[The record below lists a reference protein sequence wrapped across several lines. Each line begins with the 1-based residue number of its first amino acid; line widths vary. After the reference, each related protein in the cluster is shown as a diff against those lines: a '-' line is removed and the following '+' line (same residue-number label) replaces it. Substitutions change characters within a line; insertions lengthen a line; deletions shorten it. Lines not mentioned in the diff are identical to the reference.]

1 MTIHA
6 HAAFAAREK
15 LKPYSFETKALK
27 PFEVDIKITHCGI
40 CHSDIH
46 LIDDDWKISRY
57 PLVPGHEVVGIVVG
71 LGRAAEHLKIGQ
83 RVGVGWQSGSC
94 MSCEWCVRG
103 EENLCV
109 HDQATCVGRPGG
121 FADRI
126 ITDSRFAF
134 PIPESLES
142 ENAAP
147 LLCGGITVYSTL
159 RHYQVKPEMKVGVIG
174 IGGLGHLAIQYTRAY
189 GCEVT
194 AFSSSPD
201 KEAEA
206 REFGAHH
213 FVVHSDKKRVKGLKR
228 QFDFLLST
236 VYVQLDWNEFVSL
249 LKPHGSLV
257 FVGAGGVLNIPASTL
272 LSLKSVGGSAIGS
285 RTMISEMLE
294 FSARHSIKAVTEP
307 VPMSQVNQAVDRVR
321 QGKARYRMVL
331 VNS

>member
-6 HAAFAAREK
+6 HAAFAPGEK
-15 LKPYSFETKALK
+15 LKPYSFQTANLM

-46 LIDDDWKISRY
+46 LIDDDWRISRY
-57 PLVPGHEVVGIVVG
+57 PLVPGHEVVGTISR
-71 LGRAAEHLKIGQ
+71 LGSAVEQLKIGQ

-94 MSCEWCVRG
+94 MSCEWCIRG

-126 ITDSRFAF
+126 ITDSRFTF
-134 PIPESLES
+134 PIPDTLES
-142 ENAAP
+142 ENTAP
-147 LLCGGITVYSTL
+147 LLCGGITVYSPL
-159 RHYQVKPEMKVGVIG
+159 RHYQVRPEMKVGVIG
-174 IGGLGHLAIQYTRAY
+174 IGGLGHLALQYTRAY

-194 AFSSSPD
+194 GFSSSSD
-201 KEAEA
+201 KEADA

-213 FVVHSDKKRVKGLKR
+213 FVTHSDKKKLNSLKR

-236 VYVQLDWNEFVSL
+236 VYVQMDWNLFTDL
-249 LKPHGSLV
+249 LRPHGNLV
-257 FVGAGGVLNIPASTL
+257 FVGAGGMLHIPANTL
-272 LSLKSVGGSAIGS
+272 FSVKSVGGSAIGS
-285 RTMISEMLE
+285 RAMIREMLE

-307 VPMSQVNQAVDRVR
+307 VPMSKVNQAVDKVR

-331 VNS
+331 INP

>member
-1 MTIHA
+1 MIVHA
-6 HAAFAAREK
+6 HAAFSAREK
-15 LKPYSFETKALK
+15 LKPHSFEAQELS

-46 LIDDDWKISRY
+46 LIDDDWQISRY
-57 PLVPGHEVVGIVVG
+57 PLVPGHEVVGMVSR
-71 LGRAAEHLKIGQ
+71 LGSAVEHLKIGQ

-109 HDQATCVGRPGG
+109 RNQATCVGRPGG

-134 PIPESLES
+134 AIPESLES

-147 LLCGGITVYSTL
+147 LLCGGITVYSPL
-159 RHYQVKPEMKVGVIG
+159 RHYQVKPEMKVGIIG
-174 IGGLGHLAIQYTRAY
+174 IGGLGHLALQFTRAY

-194 AFSSSPD
+194 AFSSSAD

-206 REFGAHH
+206 KKFGAHH
-213 FVVHSDKKRVKGLKR
+213 FVVNSDKKKLTRLNR
-228 QFDFLLST
+228 QFDFILST
-236 VYVQLDWNEFVSL
+236 VYVQMDWNLFVGL

-257 FVGAGGVLNIPASTL
+257 FVGAGGMLNIPASTL
-272 LSLKSVGGSAIGS
+272 LSVKSVGGSAIGS
-285 RTMISEMLE
+285 RSMINEMLE

-307 VPMSQVNQAVDRVR
+307 VPMSQVNQAVERVR

-331 VNS
+331 TNS